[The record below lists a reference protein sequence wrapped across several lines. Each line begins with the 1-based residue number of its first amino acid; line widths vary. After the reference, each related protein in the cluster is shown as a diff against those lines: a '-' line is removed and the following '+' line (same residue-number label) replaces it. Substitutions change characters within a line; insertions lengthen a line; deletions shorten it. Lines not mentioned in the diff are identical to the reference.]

1 MSEVDVK
8 PRGKKLTC
16 PICSSTFFNIFPAGE
31 CQTCSQ
37 LVCGHCI
44 HHDNPDHPKSTCQDC
59 IAKATPSGRIAL
71 LNKEDLLTL
80 LKNPN
85 SENRV
90 LVAREM
96 GDREDPAFMSSLC
109 NALESDQSD
118 LRREAA
124 AALGKLN
131 SDEAIP
137 FLINVLNDSAPAV
150 RGRAAASLAGLGAVE
165 ASEPIIKQIGDSSLQ
180 AAGHAVWAVGKLM
193 GQDACKTLNDL
204 ITSHSSNFIRCEAL
218 AVLAGLDHNQALAA
232 SLECL
237 NDPKKEVIISACKIL
252 AKLNDQKVIPV
263 LEKRIK
269 TIPSALAKLR
279 AEATLNKLRD
289 PDENLN

>member
-1 MSEVDVK
+1 MSEVDIK

-44 HHDNPDHPKSTCQDC
+44 HHDNPDHPERICQVC
-59 IAKATPSGRIAL
+59 IGKATPSGRIAL
-71 LNKEDLLTL
+71 MNQEDLLIL
-80 LKNPN
+80 LENPN

-96 GDREDPAFMSSLC
+96 GDREDPVFASPLC
-109 NALESDQSD
+109 KALESDQSD

-124 AALGKLN
+124 AALGKLD

-137 FLINVLNDSAPAV
+137 FLISVLNDSAPAV
-150 RGRAAASLAGLGAVE
+150 KSRAAASLADLGAVE
-165 ASEPIIKQIGDSSLQ
+165 AIEPLIKQIDDSSLQ

-193 GQDACKTLNDL
+193 GQDACETLNNL
-204 ITSHSSNFIRCEAL
+204 IKFHSSNFIRCEAL
-218 AVLAGLDHNQALAA
+218 AVLAGLDHDQALAA

-252 AKLNDQKVIPV
+252 AKLNDQEAIPAI
-263 LEKRIK
+263 EKRIA

-279 AEATLNKLRD
+279 AEATLNKLRN

>member
-1 MSEVDVK
+1 MSEVDIK

-44 HHDNPDHPKSTCQDC
+44 HHDNPDHPKSICQVC
-59 IAKATPSGRIAL
+59 INKATPSGQIAL
-71 LNKEDLLTL
+71 MNQEDLLTL
-80 LKNPN
+80 LENPN

-96 GDREDPAFMSSLC
+96 GDRGDSAFVSPLC
-109 NALESDQSD
+109 KVLKSDQPD

-137 FLINVLNDSAPAV
+137 FLIHLLKDLAPAV
-150 RGRAAASLAGLGAVE
+150 RSRAAASLADLGAND
-165 ASEPIIKQIGDSSLQ
+165 AIEPLINQIDDASLQ

-193 GQDACKTLNDL
+193 GQEACETLNNL
-204 ITSHSSNFIRCEAL
+204 IITHSSNFIRCEAL
-218 AVLAGLDHNQALAA
+218 AVLAGLDHDQALAA
-232 SLECL
+232 ALECL

-252 AKLNDQKVIPV
+252 AKLNDQKAIPV
-263 LEKRIK
+263 LEKRIE
-269 TIPSALAKLR
+269 TVTSALARLR
-279 AEATLNKLRD
+279 VEATLNKLKN
-289 PDENLN
+289 PDENLI